1 MDGMWFLGALFVVLM
16 IVLALY
22 MGEAIIALY
31 LVARREYKNARNAEK
46 IVDAQKET
54 HHAEE

>member
-1 MDGMWFLGALFVVLM
+1 MWFLGALFVVLM